1 MPQNEKKD
9 WSKEISG
16 QIAVYKT
23 DKALLELYDS
33 LKAASS
39 LFPAHIHATGEKA
52 ECGERS
58 LIRMNMLDYS
68 EETQGNTVKVFA
80 NISPEETKYIYSA
93 LFCHLPDFNYQQEK
107 IFGTPDEEGYSIVTK
122 LQISRYDTD
131 SQGRKRNYP
140 WYVEIQNGRGM
151 AASNANGGT
160 YCRKDSYICDG
171 KVKLFLSDR
180 DMFTLFCKAYS
191 YIQAFELEYA
201 FRQNRVGNF
210 ASLYKL
216 LQKELQEMEGTINR
230 VLDILQPEL
239 TKAA

>member
-107 IFGTPDEEGYSIVTK
+107 IFGTPDEEGYSIVT
-122 LQISRYDTD
+122 
-131 SQGRKRNYP
+131 NYP

-216 LQKELQEMEGTINR
+216 LQKELQEMEGMINR

>member
-93 LFCHLPDFNYQQEK
+93 LFCHLPDF
-107 IFGTPDEEGYSIVTK
+107 
-122 LQISRYDTD
+122 
-131 SQGRKRNYP
+131 
-140 WYVEIQNGRGM
+140 IQNLIY
-151 AASNANGGT
+151 T
-160 YCRKDSYICDG
+160 KD
-171 KVKLFLSDR
+171 FLH
-180 DMFTLFCKAYS
+180 
-191 YIQAFELEYA
+191 
-201 FRQNRVGNF
+201 
-210 ASLYKL
+210 
-216 LQKELQEMEGTINR
+216 INR
-230 VLDILQPEL
+230 WIKLCVLM
-239 TKAA
+239 